1 MQLGDVRVLEALGR
15 LVEERLDVVG
25 VEELHEFAQRAAQR
39 AIALGERRDA
49 RAVGVVDRL
58 RGRQYGERL
67 VRLRERRARVAD
79 DVFGLRPAAHH
90 PRAGTRQVD
99 ARVEQLLGRP
109 AGRVDL
115 RDRDIRQIVD
125 AAARRRERPEAER
138 FDREQEETEHGQHAE
153 QTRRELDFSEHGGFL
168 ESGR

>member
-67 VRLRERRARVAD
+67 VRFRERRACVAD
-79 DVFGLRPAAHH
+79 DVLGLRPAAHH
-90 PRAGTRQVD
+90 PRAGT
-99 ARVEQLLGRP
+99 
-109 AGRVDL
+109 
-115 RDRDIRQIVD
+115 
-125 AAARRRERPEAER
+125 
-138 FDREQEETEHGQHAE
+138 
-153 QTRRELDFSEHGGFL
+153 
-168 ESGR
+168 